1 MGTNYY
7 AVPNR
12 PSTKEPIH
20 IGKSSWGWRFLF
32 EYQDESWNEPPVI
45 WRNYEE
51 VKEWL
56 HKYTVDSN
64 EFVIMNEYDEIV
76 PYDEFLDLV
85 EQKQKEP
92 LHDIH
97 EDVVDGYRFTKGWFC

>member
-7 AVPNR
+7 AVRNKPTVR
-12 PSTKEPIH
+12 EPIH

-32 EYQDESWNEPPVI
+32 QYQDDNWAEPPI
-45 WRNYEE
+45 FWSNYEE

-56 HKYTVDSN
+56 YKYTVEN
-64 EFVIMNEYDEIV
+64 KEFVIMDEYDNIV
-76 PYDEFLDLV
+76 PYEEFIDLV
-85 EQKQKEP
+85 EQKQKEN

-97 EDVVDGYRFTKGWFC
+97 EDIVDGYRFMKGWFC